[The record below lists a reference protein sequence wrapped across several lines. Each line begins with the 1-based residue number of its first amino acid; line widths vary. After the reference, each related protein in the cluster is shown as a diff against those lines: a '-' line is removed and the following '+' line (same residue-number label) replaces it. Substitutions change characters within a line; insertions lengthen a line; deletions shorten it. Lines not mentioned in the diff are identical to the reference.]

1 MKLDDVSIGNT
12 ASIRST
18 GGFQKWSQVS
28 LGTHTF
34 PAGEHILKVQAIQ
47 GGFNFSLIIIN

>member
-1 MKLDDVSIGNT
+1 MQLDDVSIGNT
-12 ASIRST
+12 VTIQNT
-18 GGFQKWSQVS
+18 GGYQNWSQVS